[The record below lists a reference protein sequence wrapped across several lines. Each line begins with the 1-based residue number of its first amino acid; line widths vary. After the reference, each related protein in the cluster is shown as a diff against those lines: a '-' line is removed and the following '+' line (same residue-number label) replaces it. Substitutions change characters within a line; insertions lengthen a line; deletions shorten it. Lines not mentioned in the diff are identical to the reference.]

1 MNSIQAPYVG
11 GLMGV
16 ALHHGL
22 FIHGEWHVQAPQ
34 ILMIHLVSF
43 LYLIVNVPTSWQIIS
58 GYLLGLFSS
67 ILSYRLFFHRLNG
80 FPGPRWASVS
90 KIWHL
95 WKTRRSQNHFFMA
108 KLHAQYGDF
117 VRTGPSEITVFH
129 PDVFMAV
136 DGPRSKCM
144 KGEWY
149 DLLHPDRSLVNART
163 SDIHRPRRRVWMQ
176 GFTSKALV
184 GKEEQT
190 LGLIEQMD
198 QCIQDDM
205 AAGRSSNVTD
215 MIYWLSFDRMA
226 QFVLGKKFNMLTN
239 PDWRF
244 AIRTVQKALS
254 ILGPLSP
261 APWLVQI
268 VLRLL
273 PRVWILKDWFRTMA
287 MTKGELRNVKV
298 PTDMSKATSLGAF
311 LMESSQ
317 KDSTQDQWLGGD
329 SLLAFVAG
337 SDPTAGILHGLFYE
351 LARHPEQADLIYREL
366 QQLQPEELS
375 DVNAVRRCKHLE
387 AAIFESLRLYPS
399 LPTGG
404 NRKTPANEGITV
416 AGVYIPP
423 DTTVVAPRFCIS
435 RREDCYVKPNEFIP
449 ERWTTRPE
457 LVLNRSAFV
466 PFGTAFRS
474 CLGRGLAM
482 NDMMLIGAHMIQH
495 YRMSFPA
502 GDTGDRVFNDWKD
515 QFTSCLGRLELRFER
530 RTA

>member
-1 MNSIQAPYVG
+1 MEARCRGRGPLYTSNSTLTRNKPPEQETRLDNPTPPRTDALYQTGIMNSIQAPYVG

-176 GFTSKALV
+176 GFTSKGSRYDSLSRIHSLTSYSTRR
-184 GKEEQT
+184 Q
-190 LGLIEQMD
+190 
-198 QCIQDDM
+198 
-205 AAGRSSNVTD
+205 RRTD
-215 MIYWLSFDRMA
+215 
-226 QFVLGKKFNMLTN
+226 
-239 PDWRF
+239 
-244 AIRTVQKALS
+244 
-254 ILGPLSP
+254 
-261 APWLVQI
+261 PWL
-268 VLRLL
+268 
-273 PRVWILKDWFRTMA
+273 D
-287 MTKGELRNVKV
+287 
-298 PTDMSKATSLGAF
+298 
-311 LMESSQ
+311 
-317 KDSTQDQWLGGD
+317 
-329 SLLAFVAG
+329 
-337 SDPTAGILHGLFYE
+337 
-351 LARHPEQADLIYREL
+351 
-366 QQLQPEELS
+366 
-375 DVNAVRRCKHLE
+375 
-387 AAIFESLRLYPS
+387 
-399 LPTGG
+399 
-404 NRKTPANEGITV
+404 
-416 AGVYIPP
+416 
-423 DTTVVAPRFCIS
+423 
-435 RREDCYVKPNEFIP
+435 
-449 ERWTTRPE
+449 
-457 LVLNRSAFV
+457 
-466 PFGTAFRS
+466 
-474 CLGRGLAM
+474 
-482 NDMMLIGAHMIQH
+482 
-495 YRMSFPA
+495 
-502 GDTGDRVFNDWKD
+502 
-515 QFTSCLGRLELRFER
+515 
-530 RTA
+530 

>member
-1 MNSIQAPYVG
+1 MDTIYTPYVG
-11 GLMGV
+11 ALMGV
-16 ALHHGL
+16 VLHHGL
-22 FIHGEWHVQAPQ
+22 FIHGEWHVQAPH
-34 ILMIHLVSF
+34 ILMFHLVCF
-43 LYLIVNVPTSWQIIS
+43 LTLVVNVPTGWQII
-58 GYLLGLFSS
+58 GVYLLGLFSS
-67 ILSYRLFFHRLNG
+67 ILTYRLFFHRLND
-80 FPGPRWASVS
+80 FPGPRWARAS

-95 WKTRRSQNHFFMA
+95 WTARTSQNHFFLA
-108 KLHAQYGDF
+108 KLRDH
-117 VRTGPSEITVFH
+117 EITVFH
-129 PDVFMAV
+129 PDIFMAV
-136 DGPRSKCM
+136 DGPRSKCS

-184 GKEEQT
+184 GREDQT
-190 LGLIEQMD
+190 LSLIDQMD

-215 MIYWLSFDRMA
+215 LIYWLSFDRMA
-226 QFVLGKKFNMLTN
+226 QFVLGRTFNMLTH

-244 AIRTVQKALS
+244 TVRTLKKALS

-261 APWLVQI
+261 TPWLVQI
-268 VLRLL
+268 VLRLV
-273 PRVWILKDWFRTMA
+273 PRVWILKDWFGMMA
-287 MTKGELRNVKV
+287 LTEGELRKIQV
-298 PTDMSKATSLGAF
+298 PTDMSQAPALGCY

-317 KDSTQDQWLGGD
+317 KDQTQEKWLAGD

-351 LARHPEQADLIYREL
+351 LARSPDQADLIYREL
-366 QQLQPEELS
+366 QQLQEPS

-404 NRKTPANEGITV
+404 NRKTPPTEGITV

-435 RREDCYVKPNEFIP
+435 RREDCYVEPNKFIP

-457 LVLNRSAFV
+457 MVLDRSAFV

-482 NDMMLIGAHMIQH
+482 NDMMLVAAHVIQH

-502 GDTGDRVFNDWKD
+502 GGTGDGVFEDWKD
-515 QFTSCLGRLELRFER
+515 QFTSSLGRLQLRFER
-530 RTA
+530 RTD